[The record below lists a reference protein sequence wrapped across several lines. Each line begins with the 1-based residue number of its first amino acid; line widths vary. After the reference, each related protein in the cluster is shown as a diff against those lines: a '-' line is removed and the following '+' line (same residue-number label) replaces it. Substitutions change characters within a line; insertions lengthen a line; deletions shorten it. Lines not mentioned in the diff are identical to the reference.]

1 LLIKAVECK
10 NCGDVIYSRADED
23 FRKCSCGSVEVTGGH
38 MHFKHYTIPGAN
50 YEIKKVDV
58 DISLDKLYN
67 DWYDMNDVYGLI
79 KSEED
84 NTNRSE
90 NGAIQENI

>member
-1 LLIKAVECK
+1 
-10 NCGDVIYSRADED
+10 
-23 FRKCSCGSVEVTGGH
+23 

-67 DWYDMNDVYGLI
+67 DWYDMIDTYGLI

-84 NTNRSE
+84 NANRSE
-90 NGAIQENI
+90 DGVIQENI